1 MFIKFQEFLIPVI
14 FVLSICFKYKN
25 TLCPGFVE
33 KYWFLK
39 KLEHFQFK
47 RVWPW
52 KNGPK
57 FNDVI
62 GGHLRGPKFGK
73 KHFFLTSD
81 FSCDILWRHQIWDHF
96 FMVKPLYIAL
106 ISSKINIFRR
116 NLDKK
121 CIIFKTHWKF
131 SRFFQFSRKFRFWII
146 FEPNSPPGNIFMPSN
161 LMILLVLLH
170 IYH

>member
-1 MFIKFQEFLIPVI
+1 MVQVSIYLWEGGHNVPKSMSILNNIMKKRIFSLLFLWEFLK
-14 FVLSICFKYKN
+14 FSQ
-25 TLCPGFVE
+25 
-33 KYWFLK
+33 
-39 KLEHFQFK
+39 EHK
-47 RVWPW
+47 RIDSQILDASRDP
-52 KNGPK
+52 
-57 FNDVI
+57 
-62 GGHLRGPKFGK
+62 
-73 KHFFLTSD
+73 
-81 FSCDILWRHQIWDHF
+81 LWRHQIWDHF